1 VHGRVEIRSTIQAQ
15 IEDLVANAKA
25 APENSEVDDKLTAE
39 GSGNNSR
46 HSARS
51 GACRT
56 GSHKPHPRYDVDQGA
71 GPMGSA
77 KSSENSHDIWLKAGL
92 ARH

>member
-39 GSGNNSR
+39 GLGNDGGLTACFG
-46 HSARS
+46 ARRAI
-51 GACRT
+51 GFAELGRAAD
-56 GSHKPHPRYDVDQGA
+56 R
-71 GPMGSA
+71 
-77 KSSENSHDIWLKAGL
+77 
-92 ARH
+92 